1 MVLNGDSTHPKPW
14 RPPGIPEALNRYYQ
28 PYAIHQ
34 KFPTVYTPLPNW
46 LEDEP
51 FTNNMYYAAKKGVP
65 IGMALSALDI
75 TNYSKIPDTAGR
87 VARVAYITLPIT
99 SVFMSYV
106 ALRHL
111 SSNIMERSGKKKNSY
126 WTYAA
131 AALGPSAVMAC
142 WQNITGRQA
151 WGIWA
156 VGYVGG
162 CLHQDARKIGY
173 NLTGLSYN
181 EEDNPYREENRRRHL
196 NPTSPQDGW
205 WGSSFF
211 NKHASDPEWKKWEKD

>member
-1 MVLNGDSTHPKPW
+1 
-14 RPPGIPEALNRYYQ
+14 
-28 PYAIHQ
+28 
-34 KFPTVYTPLPNW
+34 
-46 LEDEP
+46 
-51 FTNNMYYAAKKGVP
+51 
-65 IGMALSALDI
+65 MALSALDI

-142 WQNITGRQA
+142 WQSEISNGNHLPVNTVDQNVALNIFLSSSDITGRQA